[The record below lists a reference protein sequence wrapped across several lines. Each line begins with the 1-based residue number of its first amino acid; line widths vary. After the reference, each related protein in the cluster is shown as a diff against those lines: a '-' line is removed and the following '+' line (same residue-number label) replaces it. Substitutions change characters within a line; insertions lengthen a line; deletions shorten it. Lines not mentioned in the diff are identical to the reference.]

1 MKTFGA
7 QPRVSF
13 EMMSSRVGERRV
25 PPWMTVTA
33 PAVTATPVSEATAG
47 RSMRNVVASTTCV
60 TRAPAGSPVP
70 ETGMPGMR
78 PVVLATLTER
88 EPTVV
93 APLVRLRLEVAA
105 AAVCRM
111 PPEITLRMPPSG
123 MVSSDEPAAL
133 KRTLIGETTLSSEPA

>member
-47 RSMRNVVASTTCV
+47 RSIRKVVASTTWV
-60 TRAPAGSPVP
+60 TRAPAGRPVP

-93 APLVRLRLEVAA
+93 APLVRLRLAVAA

-123 MVSSDEPAAL
+123 MVSRDEPAAL